1 MEKPKVSLKKKY
13 TNNQASYACQ
23 SSQADNRKAL
33 CKSGKAGEQVR
44 FGSLARVVD
53 PDLPLQRANLDQM
66 CVDALV
72 QAACE
77 QYRESALTR
86 GTEGVLR

>member
-1 MEKPKVSLKKKY
+1 MHVSLLK
-13 TNNQASYACQ
+13 QI
-23 SSQADNRKAL
+23 NRKAL

-72 QAACE
+72 QAACK